1 MKQGHYWYPRPDAFI
16 VSVSISNRLSWAAD
30 PDLTLLASALN
41 LTLTL
46 VSVATSNSAVLS
58 SSWGLIV
65 SLLQDCQALQKSQ
78 GQTDSVV
85 WKIEQSK
92 GRCCVKN
99 ALKVRKKNPHRFF
112 RPISP
117 EKLQNSDGLKFWHLD
132 HNIQNVNITKVC
144 IQELIVFKNETV
156 KWKGNLME
164 KIDWLISCDS

>member
-58 SSWGLIV
+58 SIV

-85 WKIEQSK
+85 
-92 GRCCVKN
+92 
-99 ALKVRKKNPHRFF
+99 
-112 RPISP
+112 
-117 EKLQNSDGLKFWHLD
+117 
-132 HNIQNVNITKVC
+132 
-144 IQELIVFKNETV
+144 
-156 KWKGNLME
+156 
-164 KIDWLISCDS
+164 

>member
-99 ALKVRKKNPHRFF
+99 GLKVRKKNPIDFSDRKKKSPDLFNF
-112 RPISP
+112 SP

-144 IQELIVFKNETV
+144 IQE
-156 KWKGNLME
+156 
-164 KIDWLISCDS
+164 

>member
-65 SLLQDCQALQKSQ
+65 NILLKSALQS
-78 GQTDSVV
+78 
-85 WKIEQSK
+85 
-92 GRCCVKN
+92 
-99 ALKVRKKNPHRFF
+99 LKVL
-112 RPISP
+112 II
-117 EKLQNSDGLKFWHLD
+117 KLN
-132 HNIQNVNITKVC
+132 
-144 IQELIVFKNETV
+144 
-156 KWKGNLME
+156 
-164 KIDWLISCDS
+164 KI

>member
-99 ALKVRKKNPHRFF
+99 ALKVRKKNPIDFSDRSVRKNCKTPMVLNFDIWIT
-112 RPISP
+112 IS
-117 EKLQNSDGLKFWHLD
+117 KMSISQKSA
-132 HNIQNVNITKVC
+132 
-144 IQELIVFKNETV
+144 FKNKLYLKMRQWNGKE
-156 KWKGNLME
+156 
-164 KIDWLISCDS
+164 I